1 MEKIK
6 EIQRE
11 IYKQDI
17 FVKTLLKQLWETRDQ
32 ENFNSNNSDYI
43 NAINRHKFLIDD
55 LERKVNLFIKPSEKE
70 AMSLELEALRYQ
82 LESNYKNH
90 RKATSQVR
98 EMIRDEERKRLFD
111 HSYNTNGNGENEL
124 RKRVNVTK
132 SASQRAA
139 NVTSDLYR
147 IRSLL
152 ADQVERSRLS
162 YEALLR
168 SSDNV
173 NQIREEFHSMRG
185 VISQSKSLLNKYGRR
200 EITDNILIILSFIFF
215 YATCAYIIWKRYPF

>member
-1 MEKIK
+1 M
-6 EIQRE
+6 
-11 IYKQDI
+11 
-17 FVKTLLKQLWETRDQ
+17 T
-32 ENFNSNNSDYI
+32 S
-43 NAINRHKFLIDD
+43 
-55 LERKVNLFIKPSEKE
+55 
-70 AMSLELEALRYQ
+70 ELEALRYQ

-90 RKATSQVR
+90 RKATCEVR
-98 EMIRDEERKRLFD
+98 EMIREEERKRLFS
-111 HSYNTNGNGENEL
+111 HSSDETEL
-124 RKRVNVTK
+124 RRRPVVSKT
-132 SASQRAA
+132 AGQRAA
-139 NVTSDLYR
+139 NVTSDLHR

-185 VISQSKSLLNKYGRR
+185 VISHSKSLLNKYGRR
-200 EITDNILIILSFIFF
+200 EITDNILIILSFVFF